1 MLAALL
7 LIPLFTGFVFVV
19 AGFLMFK
26 FPPKKINAWY
36 GYRTT
41 ASMKNQERWRFA
53 QTYAAKQ
60 MMKGGVVLMLLS
72 LVGLAFE
79 PNRDNHFII
88 GLILLLGVIA
98 SLFLSVERAIQK
110 QFSEH

>member
-1 MLAALL
+1 M
-7 LIPLFTGFVFVV
+7 V
-19 AGFLMFK
+19 AGFWMFK
-26 FPPKKINAWY
+26 FPPKKINGWY

-41 ASMKNQERWRFA
+41 ASMKNQERWTFA

-60 MMKGGVVLMLLS
+60 MMKGGVLLMLFS
-72 LVGLAFE
+72 FVGLAFGL
-79 PNRDNHFII
+79 NRDNHFII
-88 GLILLLGVIA
+88 GLILLMGVIT